1 MKARV
6 YVLCLLALMFFVAPP
21 FVFGLDCPEGS
32 ELKRKEDTGTEEVF
46 YCKCVPGRVLIGD
59 HCKVCAAEDQAN
71 LIQQHKA
78 AIEGIKAS
86 LESLKFEKTQIRQQE
101 LLDDLHN
108 MNYKLMQAAMALA
121 VSPDPVKLP
130 TATGLFLVEVTN
142 YLSRVDAVV
151 RKSPDIIATISNIK
165 NFEGIAQKKADAI
178 KTCLTTVQKL

>member
-1 MKARV
+1 MKARI
-6 YVLCLLALMFFVAPP
+6 YVLCFLALMVFVAPSLS
-21 FVFGLDCPEGS
+21 FGLDCPEGS

-46 YCKCVPGRVLIGD
+46 YCKCVSGRVLIGD
-59 HCKVCAAEDQAN
+59 RCKVCAGEDQVN
-71 LIQQHKA
+71 LTQQHKA

-86 LESLKFEKTQIRQQE
+86 LESLKFEKTQIREQE
-101 LLDDLHN
+101 LLEDLHN

-142 YLSRVDAVV
+142 YLSRVDAAV
-151 RKSPDIIATISNIK
+151 RKSPEIETAISNIK
-165 NFEGIAQKKADAI
+165 NFENIAQKKAEAI